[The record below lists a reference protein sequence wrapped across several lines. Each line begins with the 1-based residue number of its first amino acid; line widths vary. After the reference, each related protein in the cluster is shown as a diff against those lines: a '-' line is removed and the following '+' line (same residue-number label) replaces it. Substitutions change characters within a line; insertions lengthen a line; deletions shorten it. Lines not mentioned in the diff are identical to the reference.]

1 MRYVR
6 RFWIIRTHPASAAVS
21 VSRSARWTCF
31 PLEENLSR
39 YRDSYRFHRR
49 DRRGLAGHGRTRFRC
64 WPEEHGEVGGV
75 MGRPMGVLSFFR
87 KTVPTALILVWVSS
101 AQIGRGA
108 EQGTR
113 GRSGGLVAGPE
124 FVVVYWLCTVR
135 SGIELAWISS
145 T

>member
-1 MRYVR
+1 M
-6 RFWIIRTHPASAAVS
+6 
-21 VSRSARWTCF
+21 
-31 PLEENLSR
+31 
-39 YRDSYRFHRR
+39 
-49 DRRGLAGHGRTRFRC
+49 RFRC
-64 WPEEHGEVGGV
+64 WPEERGEVGGV
-75 MGRPMGVLSFFR
+75 MGRPIDVLSFGR
-87 KTVPTALILVWVSS
+87 QSATASIVWISS

-124 FVVVYWLCTVR
+124 FAVVYWLCTVR